1 MHAEYLAKLANI
13 VAQQNAVL
21 HQLVNMIKEIP
32 TVDNNK
38 LLELATKIEL
48 ALQNDKLIQEQITA
62 LGQRVEALEKSGSD
76 VTLPDLGDVKM
87 PAL

>member
-32 TVDNNK
+32 TVDNTK

-48 ALQNDKLIQEQITA
+48 ALQNDKLIQEQIAA
-62 LGQRVEALEKSGSD
+62 LSQRVEALEKSDSD